1 VHATASVLDVVGA
14 PDAPSGGMVGC
25 AGADGGVPLA
35 PGPRD
40 PEVSV
45 RGGIPSPVE
54 RTRWHLD
61 PRAADE
67 DGLVGVGAD
76 LDVSTLVA
84 AYAVGVFPW
93 PHQGM
98 PLLWFSP
105 DPRAILTHR
114 RFRVSRSLRRTM
126 LRCRWTTTV
135 DSATQEVIRAC
146 ADRPEGTWITGEMQ
160 EAYLELAALG
170 WVHSVEVWES
180 EALVGGVYGVQMGGI
195 FTAESMFHRRTD
207 ASKVAVADLLE
218 RLDEAGGTF
227 VDAQLMTDHLRSLG
241 AIDIARDDF
250 LDALS
255 LERSDAARLRRDRLP
270 VSRLAAR

>member
-1 VHATASVLDVVGA
+1 VATAESDRI
-14 PDAPSGGMVGC
+14 
-25 AGADGGVPLA
+25 VPVE
-35 PGPRD
+35 PGP
-40 PEVSV
+40 EA
-45 RGGIPSPVE
+45 RGRSDRAPAPVAVE

-61 PRAADE
+61 PRTADE

-76 LDVSTLVA
+76 LDVSTLVG

-105 DPRAILTHR
+105 DPRAILTHG
-114 RFRVSRSLRRTM
+114 RFRVSRSLRRT
-126 LRCRWTTTV
+126 LRGCGWTTTV
-135 DSATQEVIRAC
+135 DRATREVIRAC
-146 ADRPEGTWITGEMQ
+146 AEREEGTWITEAMQ
-160 EAYLELAALG
+160 DAYLELAALG

-180 EALVGGVYGVQMGGI
+180 EELVGGVYGVQMGGV

-227 VDAQLMTDHLRSLG
+227 VDAQLMTEHLGSLG
-241 AIDIARDDF
+241 AIGIGRDDF
-250 LDALS
+250 LEALS
-255 LERSDAARLRRDRLP
+255 VERAGSARLRRDRLG

>member
-1 VHATASVLDVVGA
+1 MHATASVLGVVGA
-14 PDAPSGGMVGC
+14 PDARSGGVVGTS
-25 AGADGGVPLA
+25 GPDGVIPDRRDPQDPAACDRAGVP
-35 PGPRD
+35 
-40 PEVSV
+40 V
-45 RGGIPSPVE
+45 PVE

-61 PRAADE
+61 PRTADE

-76 LDVSTLVA
+76 LDVSTLVG

-105 DPRAILTHR
+105 DPRAILTRR
-114 RFRVSRSLRRTM
+114 RFHVSRSLRRTL

-135 DSATQEVIRAC
+135 DRATPEVVRAC
-146 ADRPEGTWITGEMQ
+146 ADREEGTWITEEMQ

-180 EALVGGVYGVQMGGI
+180 DELVGGVYGVQMGGI

-207 ASKVAVADLLE
+207 ASKIAVADLLE

-227 VDAQLMTDHLRSLG
+227 VDAQLMTDHLASLG
-241 AIDIARDDF
+241 ATGVAREDF
-250 LDALS
+250 LEALS
-255 LERSDAARLRRDRLP
+255 VERPGAARLRRDPLP